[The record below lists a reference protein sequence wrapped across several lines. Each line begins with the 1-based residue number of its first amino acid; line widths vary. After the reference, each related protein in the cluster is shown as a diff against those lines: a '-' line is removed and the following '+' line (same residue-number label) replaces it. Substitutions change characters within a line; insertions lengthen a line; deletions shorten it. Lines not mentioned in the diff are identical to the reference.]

1 MNKETRIFIY
11 GFFLLGLGLIMFDS
25 NGHWLTI
32 IASVILIIAGAS
44 KIDRVID

>member
-32 IASVILIIAGAS
+32 VGCVICIIAGAS